1 MIVNMGYGPFVWN
14 LVDSSKKQEIQ
25 MMLGEKITMFKLL
38 DNKKLLNDV
47 LDYMPCAF
55 DID

>member
-1 MIVNMGYGPFVWN
+1 MWN
-14 LVDSSKKQEIQ
+14 LVDDSKKQEIQ
-25 MMLGEKITMFKLL
+25 MMLGEKISMFKLL